1 MTIKIKDSTI
11 RSSYSAKLLGLT
23 LYSNLPFD
31 NHITDLCLQIYAL
44 SMVASYMTFDKK
56 RRLLRSASLQI
67 FKNRVKKWKPTNCPC
82 RPCKQ
87 RIQNTGIFSIKL
99 YEKYFWNLVSKCKS
113 YNDWRKCTNVYFI
126 YEITLLKFTKPLT
139 FSALQW
145 PYNWGKDKYWS
156 LLRHSTENYR
166 WNFRA
171 CLHIVELTHLEWV
184 LKCSMA

>member
-67 FKNRVKKWKPTNCPC
+67 FKNRVKK
-82 RPCKQ
+82 
-87 RIQNTGIFSIKL
+87 
-99 YEKYFWNLVSKCKS
+99 
-113 YNDWRKCTNVYFI
+113 
-126 YEITLLKFTKPLT
+126 
-139 FSALQW
+139 
-145 PYNWGKDKYWS
+145 
-156 LLRHSTENYR
+156 
-166 WNFRA
+166 
-171 CLHIVELTHLEWV
+171 
-184 LKCSMA
+184 